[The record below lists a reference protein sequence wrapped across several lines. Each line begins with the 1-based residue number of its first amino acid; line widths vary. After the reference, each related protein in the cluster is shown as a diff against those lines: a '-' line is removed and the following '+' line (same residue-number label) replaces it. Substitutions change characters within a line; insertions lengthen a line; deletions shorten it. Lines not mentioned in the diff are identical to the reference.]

1 MSCKCPILYKNCPNI
16 ANFSYFTKISDM
28 KRLSITLLLIVPV
41 LFLCSWEPAGK
52 GLKTVWGET
61 MTAENVHS
69 EYPRPQMV
77 RGDWRSLNGLWQYA
91 IVPEDAPQPAVFDG
105 EILVPFCPESSLS
118 GVGRTVGAGNALWYR
133 TEVSV
138 PSSWRRSR
146 TLLHFEAVDW
156 SAEVFLNGKLVCTH
170 TGGYTPFSIDVTPY
184 LKSGKQTLAVKVL
197 DSTDEG
203 LKVPRGKQVTHPD
216 GIWYTPVTGIWQSVW
231 MECVPASYVEDYV
244 AVPDID
250 AGTLSVTV
258 SARGA
263 AQVLVELLE
272 GAASYDSQ
280 VVPQAPVVLNAR
292 TAAAGSPVVLG
303 CPSPHLWTPDDPY
316 LYGLRITL
324 LDAKGKVQDTV
335 YGYTSFRK
343 SSIVLSEKGYP
354 VLGLN
359 NSPIFQYGP
368 LDQGWWPDGLYTAPS
383 DEALRYDLE
392 MTKKLGFNM
401 IRKHIKVE
409 PARWYWYCDRMGI
422 LVWQDMPST
431 ADSSTGRWAFDDFGT
446 GKDSQ
451 LSDWEKENYYKEW
464 SEIISA
470 RKGFNCIVVWVPFNE
485 AWGQFDTY
493 EVVEF
498 TRAQDPTRLVNAA
511 SGGNHYEA
519 CGDILDCHHY
529 PNPRQYLWDPA
540 TANVVGE
547 YGGIGLALPGHLW
560 QEDRNWG
567 YIQYKDSEEVT
578 DTYVRYARQLKDLS
592 GRGCS
597 GGVYTQTSDVEGEV
611 NGLLTYDRKVV
622 KVDVGRVSEIN
633 REIITSFK

>member
-1 MSCKCPILYKNCPNI
+1 
-16 ANFSYFTKISDM
+16 M
-28 KRLSITLLLIVPV
+28 KRLIIIISLGFLFPV
-41 LFLCSWEPAGK
+41 IHLYAWVPAGQN
-52 GLKTVWGET
+52 LKTVWGET
-61 MTAENVHS
+61 VTVDNVHP

-77 RGDWRSLNGLWQYA
+77 RGDWKSLNGLWQYA
-91 IVPEDAPQPAVFDG
+91 IVPRDDPQPEAYDG

-118 GVGRTVGAGNALWYR
+118 GVGRTVGAQNALWYR

-156 SAEVFLNGKLVCTH
+156 SAEIFLNGKHICTH

-184 LKSGKQTLAVKVL
+184 LKSGKQTLAIKVL

-203 LKVPRGKQVTHPD
+203 RKVPRGKQVTHPD

-231 MECVPASYVEDYV
+231 MERVPASHIEDYV

-258 SARGA
+258 SAIGA
-263 AQVLVELLE
+263 SKVRVELLE
-272 GAASYDSQ
+272 GAVGYDSERI
-280 VVPQAPVVLNAR
+280 PQAPVVLANE
-292 TAAAGSPVVLG
+292 TAAAGTPAVLT
-303 CPSPHLWTPDDPY
+303 CREPRLWTPDDPY
-316 LYGLRITL
+316 LYGLRISL
-324 LDAKGKVQDTV
+324 LDARGKVQDTV

-343 SSIVLSEKGYP
+343 SSLVVSKKGFL

-359 NSPIFQYGP
+359 NKPVFQYGP

-409 PARWYWYCDRMGI
+409 PARWYWYCDRLGI

-431 ADSSTGRWAFDDFGT
+431 DDSRTGKWATDDFGT
-446 GKDSQ
+446 GRDSQ
-451 LSDWEKENYYKEW
+451 LSEWEKENYYKEW

-485 AWGQFDTY
+485 AWGQFDT
-493 EVVEF
+493 ERVVSF
-498 TRAQDPTRLVNAA
+498 TREQDPTRLVNAA

-519 CGDILDCHHY
+519 CGDILDSHHY
-529 PNPRQYLWDPA
+529 PNPRQNLWSSA
-540 TANVVGE
+540 AANVVGE

-560 QEDRNWG
+560 QEEKNWG
-567 YIQYKDSEEVT
+567 YIQYKTPQEVT
-578 DTYVRYARQLKDLS
+578 DTYVRYAGQLKELS
-592 GRGCS
+592 ERGCS
-597 GGVYTQTSDVEGEV
+597 GGVYTQTTDVEGEV

-622 KVDVGRVSEIN
+622 KVDVSRVSAVN
-633 REIITSFK
+633 REIISSFK